1 MITMRSKVTILE
13 DCIEVW
19 VRTARLNMQ
28 LKQANNQAQ
37 ELELEYIHN
46 YSFVQQTWGAHKA
59 FINEKREN
67 IKLEYSS
74 LDNIKTKLD
83 IIWKV
88 INCTLNEN
96 FYFITEDSIQEKLT
110 SHLWIPWTE
119 KEWTLPTAINFSS
132 IKMKEETTEKPYSSR
147 YYASTAR
154 GRILVFT
161 ASFVG
166 SVKKEED
173 TSTFYLKK
181 NSKKTAYDLYK
192 NGRCIT
198 RTEIE
203 KVYLSKE
210 DFVADTI

>member
-1 MITMRSKVTILE
+1 MRSKVTIIK

-19 VRTARLNMQ
+19 ARTAHLNMQ

-46 YSFVQQTWGAHKA
+46 YSFVQKTWGEHKI

-67 IKLEYSS
+67 IKLEYAS
-74 LDNIKTKLD
+74 LGNVGTKLD
-83 IIWKV
+83 IQWKV
-88 INCTLNEN
+88 INLTLSKN
-96 FYFITEDSIQEKLT
+96 FYVITEDDIKEKLT
-110 SHLWIPWTE
+110 SNLWIPWTE

-161 ASFVG
+161 ASFIG
-166 SVKKEED
+166 SVKRKEA
-173 TSTFYLKK
+173 TNTFYLKK

-192 NGRCIT
+192 NGRCIA
-198 RTEIE
+198 RVEIE